1 MQCDLY
7 IRFVFVFLTPFHRG
21 WPRSPFSIPMRMPQ
35 KKNEVVKSIFSNE
48 GKLTDW
54 IIHFHSALHTDGAWY
69 RVFDQLVDRLWGGG
83 GEEAFFDQ

>member
-1 MQCDLY
+1 MQ
-7 IRFVFVFLTPFHRG
+7 PFQH
-21 WPRSPFSIPMRMPQ
+21 PDANAT
-35 KKNEVVKSIFSNE
+35 KNEVVKSIFSNE

-83 GEEAFFDQ
+83 GGGKEAFFDQ